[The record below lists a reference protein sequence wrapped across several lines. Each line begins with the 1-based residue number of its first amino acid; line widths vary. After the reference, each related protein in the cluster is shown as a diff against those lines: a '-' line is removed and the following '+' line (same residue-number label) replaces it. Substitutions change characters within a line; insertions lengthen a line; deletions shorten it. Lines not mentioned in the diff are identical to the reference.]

1 MAGSIQLGCVSSPTV
16 FFCRE
21 REEGKAFEGG
31 GVKVATTGDVI
42 APADKEITE
51 TTRSSPRTDSV

>member
-16 FFCRE
+16 FCRE

-51 TTRSSPRTDSV
+51 TTWFSPRTDSV